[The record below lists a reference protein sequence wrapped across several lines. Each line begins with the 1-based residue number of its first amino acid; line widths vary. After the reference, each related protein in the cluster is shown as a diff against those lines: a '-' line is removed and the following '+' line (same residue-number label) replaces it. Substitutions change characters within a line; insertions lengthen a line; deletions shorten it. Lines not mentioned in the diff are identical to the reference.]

1 MNSRLNIRRRVPGDA
16 SRLPT
21 ELHPVLRRVYAARGV
36 DGADQLALELRYLL
50 PPQSLLG
57 IEPAAALLA
66 DAITRQRRIVIA
78 GDYDADGAT
87 ATAVAIL
94 GLRALGARH
103 VDYVVPNRFSMG
115 YGLSPALV
123 ELARAKGAEV
133 LVTVDNGIASV
144 TGVAAANAAGIQVV
158 ITDHHLAGPVLPA
171 ADAIVNPNQ
180 PGCAFV
186 SKHLAGV
193 GVMFYVLLAL
203 RARLRS
209 EAAFVQISEP
219 NLAELL
225 DLVALG
231 TVADVVRLDF
241 NNRILVA
248 QGLARIRAGRAHA
261 GLQAL
266 LQIGGRRVEQLSSS
280 DLGFVLGPRL
290 NAAGRLEDMTVGIEC
305 LLAPTLEAA
314 LPLAAQL
321 DGLNRERR
329 GIEAQMREEALE
341 LAAATEAVGIC
352 LFDPAWH
359 EGVVGLAASRV
370 KDQRHRPVVAF
381 ARAAEDGMLKG
392 SGRSIA
398 GLHLRDAL
406 AAVDA
411 QHPGMIARFGG
422 HAMAAGLSLPE
433 AALTD
438 FSAAFDARCREMLD
452 AAALE
457 QVIETDGELSAAE
470 LDLATALALEN
481 AGPWGQGFPQPMFEG
496 QFEVLEFRPLG
507 ADGRHVRY
515 RLQIPDAGAVTAL
528 HFNAGDDVVVAGP
541 IRAVYQLAINR
552 FRGTQSL
559 ELRIEHL
566 QALAP
571 SDAAAESDA
580 ITG

>member
-1 MNSRLNIRRRVPGDA
+1 MNHILQLRCRRAGDA
-16 SRLPT
+16 TRLPAD
-21 ELHPVLRRVYAARGV
+21 LHPVLRRIYAARGV
-36 DGADQLALELRYLL
+36 DGAEQLALDLRHLL
-50 PPQSLLG
+50 PPTALLG
-57 IEPAAALLA
+57 IDTAATLLA
-66 DAITRQRRIVIA
+66 DAIARQRRIIIA

-87 ATAVAIL
+87 ATAVAVL
-94 GLRALGARH
+94 GLRALGASS

-115 YGLSPALV
+115 YGLSPPLVQLAL
-123 ELARAKGAEV
+123 AKRAEV

-144 TGVAAANAAGIQVV
+144 IGVEAAKAAGLQVV
-158 ITDHHLAGPVLPA
+158 ITDHHLAGPLLPA

-180 PGCAFV
+180 AGCNFP

-203 RARLRS
+203 RARLR
-209 EAAFVQISEP
+209 ADGTFIQKPEP

-248 QGLARIRAGRAHA
+248 QGLARIRAGRAHP

-266 LQIGGRRVEQLSSS
+266 LQVGGRSVERLSSA

-305 LLAPTLEAA
+305 LLAPSLEAA
-314 LPLAAQL
+314 LPLALQL

-341 LAAATEAVGIC
+341 LAAISDAVGVC

-370 KDQRHRPVVAF
+370 KDQLHRPVIAF
-381 ARAAEDGMLKG
+381 ARAAEAGLLKG

-411 QHPGMIARFGG
+411 VHPGLILRFGG
-422 HAMAAGLSLPE
+422 HAMAAGLSLEE
-433 AALTD
+433 AALPD
-438 FSAAFDARCREMLD
+438 FAAAFDARCRALLD

-457 QVIETDGELSAAE
+457 QVIETDGELAADEINLDTARE
-470 LDLATALALEN
+470 LEQ
-481 AGPWGQGFPQPMFEG
+481 AGPWGQGFPQPLFEG
-496 QFEVLEFRPLG
+496 QFEVLDLRPLG

-515 RLQIPDAGAVTAL
+515 RLQVPRLGAVTAL
-528 HFNAGDDVVVAGP
+528 HFNAAENIVSRGSIKV
-541 IRAVYQLAINR
+541 VYQLAINR
-552 FRGTQSL
+552 YRGTESL

-566 QALAP
+566 QQNLR
-571 SDAAAESDA
+571 
-580 ITG
+580 